1 MTKYRIYD
9 LTKTTSFGELMWL
22 FLTKVITSLIS
33 PLLLM
38 INTPNIQ
45 KKAKRKFGYL
55 KQSGDL
61 RVAPL
66 PSYLLNVPSGYNFLC
81 VSDLTYQAIF
91 EDCHYL

>member
-1 MTKYRIYD
+1 MAVLDKSHNFSNIS
-9 LTKTTSFGELMWL
+9 TSFNDKYSKYSEKSE
-22 FLTKVITSLIS
+22 TKV
-33 PLLLM
+33 
-38 INTPNIQ
+38 
-45 KKAKRKFGYL
+45 GYL